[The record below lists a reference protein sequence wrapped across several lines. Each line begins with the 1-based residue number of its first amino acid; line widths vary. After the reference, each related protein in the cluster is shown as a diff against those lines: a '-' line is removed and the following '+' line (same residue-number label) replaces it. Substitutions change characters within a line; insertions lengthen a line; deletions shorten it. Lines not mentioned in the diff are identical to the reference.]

1 MQILL
6 EMVKGLIAIIAA
18 AALAP
23 FGVELH
29 APRSVDREV
38 ERIQVCA
45 PEQGK
50 GIAVKTP
57 TDC

>member
-6 EMVKGLIAIIAA
+6 DLIKGLIAIIAA
-18 AALAP
+18 AALSP

-29 APRSVDREV
+29 APRSVEREV
-38 ERIQVCA
+38 ERVQICK
-45 PEQGK
+45 PEQGT
-50 GIAVKTP
+50 GITVKSP